1 MLCND
6 VNKGD
11 EEKVMIVDSFLKKL
25 TPISILLVM
34 TIFFSACGS
43 KEDGIT
49 DEPTSQT
56 ITEQQNELETYKE
69 FFSSSKTLSI
79 LATDL
84 WKTDPTLHEESD
96 LSLYNEA
103 YQSYLIVLTDEKSS
117 FPDDMN
123 IDLYSELT
131 AAAAT
136 EELQEASV
144 TESESVK
151 VEGLEGRK
159 FFVEGIIDGT
169 SVTYL
174 FLILENSEKYVQ
186 SVLWSFTENIE
197 NNEAYYDDLIGSVKI
212 HEVESED

>member
-1 MLCND
+1 
-6 VNKGD
+6 
-11 EEKVMIVDSFLKKL
+11 MIVDSFLKKL